1 MHNNGTAGDVFY
13 NMSPDDLNPEW
24 WSAFIKQ
31 QCQLFAILEFKIKDP
46 KEEPGTLGI
55 VGMCWL
61 NNVVGRRA
69 DIHYCMFKPAW
80 GRSAEICAEA
90 MEVLFKQTNI
100 DCFIALVPSTNKQ
113 ALDKALEYG
122 FKSSAIIPK
131 ACYIAALGKSVNG
144 HQYHM
149 TRKRSK

>member
-1 MHNNGTAGDVFY
+1 MENEGTLADVFY

-24 WSAFIKQ
+24 WLWFMKQ
-31 QCQLFAILEFKIKDP
+31 QCQLFVILESQKD
-46 KEEPGTLGI
+46 ETREI

-69 DIHYCMFKPAW
+69 DIHY
-80 GRSAEICAEA
+80 
-90 MEVLFKQTNI
+90 
-100 DCFIALVPSTNKQ
+100 PSTNKL
-113 ALDKALEYG
+113 ALDKAVQYG